1 MFKARAASTIGLH
14 ASYINHY
21 TRIVVN
27 NTCDFMN
34 AFIPHPDGRVA
45 SAGMD
50 SSVLLMQCARPR

>member
-1 MFKARAASTIGLH
+1 MCQARAASTIGLH

-21 TRIVVN
+21 TIIVVS
-27 NTCDFMN
+27 NTRDFMN

-50 SSVLLMQCARPR
+50 SYVLLM